1 VLIEKVKQ
9 MERAFDGWPAEDV
22 AAIEA
27 PTLLIVGDADMLRPQ
42 HFAEMFQL
50 LGGGVPGDFGVRAKA
65 QLAVLPGTNH
75 VEVALRTDWL
85 LSMITPFLDA
95 PMPEAS

>member
-1 VLIEKVKQ
+1 MVVKGFEAIWLKV
-9 MERAFDGWPAEDV
+9 E
-22 AAIEA
+22 
-27 PTLLIVGDADMLRPQ
+27 L
-42 HFAEMFQL
+42 FQEFS
-50 LGGGVPGDFGVRAKA
+50 GDFGGLPKA

-75 VEVALRTDWL
+75 VEVVLRTDWL

>member
-1 VLIEKVKQ
+1 VKQ
-9 MERAFDGWPAEDV
+9 MEHAFTGWPAEDV
-22 AAIEA
+22 AAIKA

-42 HFAEMFQL
+42 HIAEMFQL
-50 LGGGVPGDFGVRAKA
+50 LGGGVPGDFGVRSKA

-95 PMPEAS
+95 PMPESS